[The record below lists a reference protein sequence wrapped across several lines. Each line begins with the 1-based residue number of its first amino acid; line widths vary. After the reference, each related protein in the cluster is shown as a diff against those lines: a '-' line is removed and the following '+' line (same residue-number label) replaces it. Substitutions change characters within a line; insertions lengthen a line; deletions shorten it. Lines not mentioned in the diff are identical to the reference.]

1 MLIFR
6 ESVHHYQDDRLV
18 VNARKTFSENHGH
31 ISPYSRR
38 YIKRLH
44 QSYRM
49 QIIGLILLA
58 RNASLNEIPYH
69 LLCNW
74 DIEFKME
81 SVQGFG
87 YPFIVG
93 PVS

>member
-18 VNARKTFSENHGH
+18 INARKTFSENHGH
-31 ISPYSRR
+31 I
-38 YIKRLH
+38 KRLH

-49 QIIGLILLA
+49 QMISLILLA